1 VPARN
6 WTLALNELG
15 VTLITTDPTE
25 VAASLVFVVQS
36 PWAGLFVP
44 NASVADRG
52 ETALGRDVDVGVDED
67 VEGIVVVGPLA
78 QPDTKTNV
86 TTTTAAA
93 TAMDRRGDAIRMRA
107 RS

>member
-1 VPARN
+1 MPARN

-52 ETALGRDVDVGVDED
+52 ETALGRDVGVDED